1 LLAFL
6 ASIAAFQGDEVKART
21 LYEESLVILASI
33 EDKELLASF
42 LEDVAEVVLAQGG
55 LLWAASLLGAAEAL
69 RETLDT
75 PLPSVYRAGYERS
88 VAASS
93 HHLGEKVFA
102 SVWAQGRSMTLKQ
115 VLAAVT
121 KMPMTV
127 LAEPLSAPLA
137 TIPTYPNGLT
147 AREVEVL
154 RLVAQGLTDVQVA
167 DQLVLSRYTVS
178 THLHSIYNK
187 LEVTSRA
194 AATRFAVEH
203 HLV

>member
-1 LLAFL
+1 MSA
-6 ASIAAFQGDEVKART
+6 
-21 LYEESLVILASI
+21 
-33 EDKELLASF
+33 
-42 LEDVAEVVLAQGG
+42 
-55 LLWAASLLGAAEAL
+55 AL
-69 RETLDT
+69 REAIGV
-75 PLPSVYRAGYERS
+75 PMPPIERAGYERS
-88 VAASS
+88 LAATRS
-93 HHLGEKVFA
+93 HLGERAFA
-102 SVWAQGRSMTLKQ
+102 WAWAEGRTMTLHQ
-115 VLAAVT
+115 VLAALT